1 MNIARKSTMGSHS
14 EADLKVLKQKI
25 AREEHYLDMLN
36 TKINAVKASNKV
48 VIKKIDFLRKE
59 RSLLDLLYK
68 QLETEIC

>member
-1 MNIARKSTMGSHS
+1 
-14 EADLKVLKQKI
+14 
-25 AREEHYLDMLN
+25 MLN